1 MTPLYSIPASSLTP
15 RTLACIA
22 VSLWTLGG
30 CTNRND
36 SRTRAEETPVGELLP
51 KVQLVKPDGSP
62 MDLGTFLGARPAVI
76 YIFGM
81 AECASCSNLPLEFK
95 IVHKEAPQLV
105 TLLVA
110 SGASTDAFR
119 ERLHSMGL
127 EREALVDE
135 DRRLLRGLR
144 IMHEPIVILVD
155 STGRIL
161 FADTRGASRAAQYP
175 VGHIIRDLRGI
186 IYPPKPSAD
195 ASHELSDHSL
205 GR

>member
-1 MTPLYSIPASSLTP
+1 
-15 RTLACIA
+15 
-22 VSLWTLGG
+22 
-30 CTNRND
+30 
-36 SRTRAEETPVGELLP
+36 
-51 KVQLVKPDGSP
+51 

-76 YIFGM
+76 YVFGL

-127 EREALVDE
+127 EKEALVDE
-135 DRRLLRGLR
+135 DRRLLKGLR
-144 IMHEPIVILVD
+144 FTHEPIVMLVD

-175 VGHIIRDLRGI
+175 VGHILRDLRGI
-186 IYPPKPSAD
+186 INPRKPSAD